1 MRCERKDCWVAT
13 GVLTVALST
22 LIFRLWPSFPL
33 VALAEVLQ
41 GVTGGVLGPAV
52 IAITL
57 GLVGH
62 AALAERL
69 GQNQRFAAA
78 GGVVVTLSI
87 DGYDGH
93 ADTAHARWGWGWG
106 LGAFA
111 LGAFVGAALARPAYA
126 YGYYPGYSYG
136 HGYLA

>member
-1 MRCERKDCWVAT
+1 MAQ
-13 GVLTVALST
+13 L
-22 LIFRLWPSFPL
+22 PL

-41 GVTGGVLGPAV
+41 RVTGGVLGPAV
-52 IAITL
+52 VAITL

-93 ADTAHARWGWGWG
+93 ADTGTRSLG
-106 LGAFA
+106 LG
-111 LGAFVGAALARPAYA
+111 LGPRRIRAGPFVGAALARPAYA

-136 HGYLA
+136 